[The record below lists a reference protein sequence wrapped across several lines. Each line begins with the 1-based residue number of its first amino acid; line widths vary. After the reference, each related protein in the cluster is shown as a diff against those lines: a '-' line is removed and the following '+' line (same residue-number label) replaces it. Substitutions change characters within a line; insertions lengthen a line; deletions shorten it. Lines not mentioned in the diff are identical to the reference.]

1 MKPDYLD
8 RFYDY
13 LMIDKDQRKFEAK
26 VKSDNFKRKINE
38 RPRRKN
44 KRKK

>member
-1 MKPDYLD
+1 MKNDNYLSYSSLIREQA
-8 RFYDY
+8 RFDSQ
-13 LMIDKDQRKFEAK
+13 IKHDQ
-26 VKSDNFKRKINE
+26 FKRKINE